1 MFGKMARRAA
11 ATLLMIALCAGLL
24 PFAAGAEAL
33 GEYNEE
39 DLRTEYDEAAATAL
53 DLGSDQ
59 EDTYTI
65 SEDGVYVLTGS
76 YAGQLIVEAGK
87 EEVVRLVFEGVS
99 IASTLGPAV
108 YIQQAEKVVI
118 TLAEG
123 TQNALSGGPED
134 ASDEENANAALYS
147 KEDLSINGAGSL
159 RVAAAETHGIASNDD
174 LILAG
179 GAIDIEADRDGI
191 KGRDSVR
198 IYSGEIAIRS
208 GEDGIVSD
216 NDEGADKGYIV
227 VDGGALNI
235 TAANDGM
242 QAETALQIN
251 GGDIQIASGGGS
263 AGAATAS
270 GAGMQARGGFP
281 GQEAVESE
289 QDVESAK
296 GIKAGSAIEI
306 NAGTLGVDSK
316 DDAIHS
322 NGSVAILA
330 GTFSI
335 SSGDDAIHADG
346 DATVEGGAFDIP
358 TCYEGIEGAT
368 VSIRGGEFA
377 ITSCDDGVNAAGGAD
392 GSGVSGFGGMDEF
405 AANPNYYVVVDG
417 GALTIN
423 SQGDCIDSNGDVTV
437 NGGTLNL
444 TCGGNGNTALDANG
458 TFTNNGGSIATN
470 DGSENGTGIMG
481 GRMGMP
487 GGMRR

>member
-1 MFGKMARRAA
+1 MASGLAAVGAGAESGPAGRGGRVRVLRLADQGGAQQNHRAQASGDVEDGHGQESA
-11 ATLLMIALCAGLL
+11 ALGPEDTASAPGPAVEPDDHLAEVRTVNADADLAVLLDCSGSLHEAAVGGGNGGELALGLGVAPL
-24 PFAAGAEAL
+24 LVGAEAL

-53 DLGSDQ
+53 DLGSVQ

-65 SEDGVYVLTGS
+65 SEGGVYVLTGS

-99 IASTLGPAV
+99 IASALGPAV

-335 SSGDDAIHADG
+335 SSGDDAIHADVPIRLDRTT
-346 DATVEGGAFDIP
+346 DAGVGP
-358 TCYEGIEGAT
+358 
-368 VSIRGGEFA
+368 
-377 ITSCDDGVNAAGGAD
+377 DD
-392 GSGVSGFGGMDEF
+392 
-405 AANPNYYVVVDG
+405 VVDL
-417 GALTIN
+417 ARNQRDFAT
-423 SQGDCIDSNGDVTV
+423 SEQG
-437 NGGTLNL
+437 
-444 TCGGNGNTALDANG
+444 
-458 TFTNNGGSIATN
+458 
-470 DGSENGTGIMG
+470 
-481 GRMGMP
+481 
-487 GGMRR
+487 